1 MSSSLFCSVFN
12 FVTSRLKATRYLH
25 VQSDHGVVE
34 DDSDAIVEKRLA
46 EDEEVESHV
55 DADFLENCKDSHLM
69 IENC

>member
-1 MSSSLFCSVFN
+1 M
-12 FVTSRLKATRYLH
+12 TSRLKATRYLH
-25 VQSDHGVVE
+25 VKSDHCVVE